1 MKTRTP
7 YGMEIADDCATC
19 TVRKDGFFCQI
30 SAATMADFQKMKFTS
45 SYPAGAVLF
54 VESQVPR
61 GVYMLC
67 KGRAKLSM
75 ASPGGKTVIVRVV
88 EAGELLG
95 LHSAISGDAHEV
107 TAETLQPC
115 QIDFVRRDDFIKLL
129 HEHGDATISAMKQF
143 SNYYRGACHQIRY
156 LGLTPSATE
165 KIACFLLESAVHGQQ
180 TPKGIRFNLSLT
192 HEEIAQVVG
201 VTRETVTRALT
212 ELRNKMLI
220 STKGP
225 SVLIRNKP
233 ALEAMVVA

>member
-19 TVRKDGFFCQI
+19 PIQKDGFFCQM
-30 SAATMADFQKMKFTS
+30 TTETLADFQKMKFTS
-45 SYPAGAVLF
+45 LYPAGAFLF
-54 VESQVPR
+54 VEGQVPR

-67 KGRAKLSM
+67 RGRVKLTM
-75 ASPGGKTVIVRVV
+75 ASPAGKTVIVRVV

-95 LHSAISGDAHEV
+95 LHSAISGATHEV

-115 QIDFVRRDDFIKLL
+115 QVDFIRRDDFMTLL
-129 HEHGDATISAMKQF
+129 QGHGDASMNAMQQF

-165 KIACFLLESAVHGQQ
+165 KMAHFLLEAAVHGQE
-180 TPKGIRFNLSLT
+180 TPRGIRFNLSLT

-212 ELRNKMLI
+212 ELRTKMLI

-233 ALEAMVVA
+233 ALEAMVLA

>member
-1 MKTRTP
+1 MKTHVP

-19 TVRKDGFFCQI
+19 PMRKEGYFCQM
-30 SAATMADFQKMKFTS
+30 APETLADFQKMKFTS
-45 SYPAGAVLF
+45 LYPAGAVLF
-54 VESQVPR
+54 VEGQMPR

-67 KGRAKLSM
+67 KGRVKLTM
-75 ASPGGKTVIVRVV
+75 ASPSGKTVIVRVV

-95 LHSAISGDAHEV
+95 LHSAVSGGPHEV

-115 QIDFVRRDDFIKLL
+115 QLDFIRGDDFKKLW
-129 HEHGDATISAMKQF
+129 HEHGDASINAMQQF

-165 KIACFLLESAVHGQQ
+165 KMACFLLESAVHGQQ

-212 ELRNKMLI
+212 ELRSKMFI

-233 ALEAMVVA
+233 ALEAMVLA

>member
-1 MKTRTP
+1 MKTHVP
-7 YGMEIADDCATC
+7 YGLDIADDCATC
-19 TVRKDGFFCQI
+19 PIRKEGFFCQMRPE
-30 SAATMADFQKMKFTS
+30 TLADFQKMKFTS
-45 SYPAGAVLF
+45 QYPTGAVLF
-54 VESQVPR
+54 VEGQVPR

-67 KGRAKLSM
+67 NGRVKLTM
-75 ASPGGKTVIVRVV
+75 ASPSGKTVIVRVV

-95 LHSAISGDAHEV
+95 LHAAISGGTHEV

-115 QIDFVRRDDFIKLL
+115 QVDFIRGDDFKKLV
-129 HEHGDATISAMKQF
+129 HEHGDASLNTMQQF

-165 KIACFLLESAVHGQQ
+165 KMACFLLESAVHGQE
-180 TPKGIRFNLSLT
+180 TPKGIRFNLNLT

-212 ELRNKMLI
+212 ELRARMLI

-225 SVLIRNKP
+225 SVLIRNKS

>member
-1 MKTRTP
+1 M
-7 YGMEIADDCATC
+7 
-19 TVRKDGFFCQI
+19 
-30 SAATMADFQKMKFTS
+30 
-45 SYPAGAVLF
+45 
-54 VESQVPR
+54 
-61 GVYMLC
+61 
-67 KGRAKLSM
+67 
-75 ASPGGKTVIVRVV
+75 RVV

-115 QIDFVRRDDFIKLL
+115 QVDFIRRDDFNKLL
-129 HEHGDATISAMKQF
+129 REHGDASTNAMQQF
-143 SNYYRGACHQIRY
+143 TNYYRGACHQIRY

-165 KIACFLLESAVHGQQ
+165 KMASFLLESAVHGQE

-212 ELRNKMLI
+212 ELRSKMLI

-225 SVLIRNKP
+225 SILIKNKS
-233 ALEAMVVA
+233 ALEAMVLA

>member
-1 MKTRTP
+1 MRTHTP
-7 YGMEIADDCATC
+7 YGMEVADDCATC
-19 TVRKDGFFCQI
+19 LMKRDGFFCQM
-30 SAATMADFQKMKFTS
+30 TTETVADFQKMKFTS
-45 SYPAGAVLF
+45 LYPTGAVLF
-54 VESQVPR
+54 VEGQAPR

-67 KGRAKLSM
+67 KGRVKLTM
-75 ASPGGKTVIVRVV
+75 ASSGGKTVIVRVV

-95 LHSAISGDAHEV
+95 LHSTISGDSHEV

-115 QIDFVRRDDFIKLL
+115 QVDFVRRDDFMKLL
-129 HEHGDATISAMKQF
+129 HEHGDASINAMRQF

-165 KIACFLLESAVHGQQ
+165 KLASFLLESATGGQE
-180 TPKGIRFNLSLT
+180 TPTGVRFNLSLT
-192 HEEIAQVVG
+192 HEEIAQVIG

-212 ELRNKMLI
+212 ELRTRMLI

-233 ALEAMVVA
+233 ALEAMLTA

>member
-19 TVRKDGFFCQI
+19 TVRKDGFFCQM
-30 SAATMADFQKMKFTS
+30 SAATTADFQKMKFTS

-67 KGRAKLSM
+67 KGRVKLSM

-165 KIACFLLESAVHGQQ
+165 KIACFLLESAVHG
-180 TPKGIRFNLSLT
+180 
-192 HEEIAQVVG
+192 
-201 VTRETVTRALT
+201 
-212 ELRNKMLI
+212 
-220 STKGP
+220 
-225 SVLIRNKP
+225 
-233 ALEAMVVA
+233 

>member
-1 MKTRTP
+1 MRTHAP
-7 YGMEIADDCATC
+7 YGMEITDDCATC
-19 TVRKDGFFCQI
+19 PIRKDGFFCQMT
-30 SAATMADFQKMKFTS
+30 AETLADFQKMKFTS
-45 SYPAGAVLF
+45 LYPAGAVLF
-54 VESQVPR
+54 VEGQVPR

-67 KGRAKLSM
+67 KGRVKLTM

-95 LHSAISGDAHEV
+95 LHSTISGDTHEA

-115 QIDFVRRDDFIKLL
+115 QIDFIRRDDFTKLL
-129 HEHGDATISAMKQF
+129 HEHGDASINAMEQF

-165 KIACFLLESAVHGQQ
+165 KLACFLLESATRGQE

-212 ELRNKMLI
+212 ELRSTMLI
-220 STKGP
+220 STKGS
-225 SVLIRNKP
+225 SVLIRNKS

>member
-1 MKTRTP
+1 MNTRAP

-19 TVRKDGFFCQI
+19 PERKDGFFCQMT
-30 SAATMADFQKMKFTS
+30 SETLADFQKMKFTS
-45 SYPAGAVLF
+45 LYPAGSVLF
-54 VESQVPR
+54 VEGQVPR

-67 KGRAKLSM
+67 KGRIKLTM
-75 ASPGGKTVIVRVV
+75 ASPAGKTVIARVV

-115 QIDFVRRDDFIKLL
+115 QVDFIRRDDFNRLL
-129 HEHGDATISAMKQF
+129 RDHGDASTNAMQQLT
-143 SNYYRGACHQIRY
+143 NYYRGACHQIRY

-165 KIACFLLESAVHGQQ
+165 KMASFLLESAVHGQE
-180 TPKGIRFNLSLT
+180 TPAGIRIHLSLT

-212 ELRNKMLI
+212 ELRAKMLI
-220 STKGP
+220 SSKGP
-225 SVLIRNKP
+225 SILIRNKP
-233 ALEAMVVA
+233 GLEAMITA

>member
-1 MKTRTP
+1 MKTHAP
-7 YGMEIADDCATC
+7 YGMEIADDCANC
-19 TVRKDGFFCQI
+19 PIRKDGFFCQMT
-30 SAATMADFQKMKFTS
+30 AETLADFQKMKFTS
-45 SYPAGAVLF
+45 LYPNGAVLF
-54 VESQVPR
+54 VEGQAPR
-61 GVYMLC
+61 GVYLLC
-67 KGRAKLSM
+67 KGRVKLTM
-75 ASPGGKTVIVRVV
+75 ASPAGKTVIARVV

-95 LHSAISGDAHEV
+95 LHSAISGHAHQV

-115 QIDFVRRDDFIKLL
+115 QVDFIRREDFVRLV
-129 HEHGDATISAMKQF
+129 HEHGDASINAMQQF

-165 KIACFLLESAVHGQQ
+165 KLACFLLESAAHGQE

-212 ELRNKMLI
+212 ELRSKMLI